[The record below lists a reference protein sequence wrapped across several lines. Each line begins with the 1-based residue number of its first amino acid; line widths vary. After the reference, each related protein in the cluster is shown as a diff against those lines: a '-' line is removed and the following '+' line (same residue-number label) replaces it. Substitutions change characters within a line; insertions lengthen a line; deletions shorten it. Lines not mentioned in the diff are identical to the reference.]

1 MSQGTR
7 SARKPRAKTVK
18 LATVA
23 DDLRAE
29 PGGTQAID
37 RALAVLLSFTTD
49 QPIRRVPELTQSLG
63 LNKSTVYRL
72 LQALGAA
79 NLVQRADEAGSY
91 RLGPAVLDLA
101 NCFLAT
107 IDLGGDARPLM
118 QAFATRSGESVTLA
132 VLDGIEAISVS
143 QVRGTRTPQLVS
155 RFGFRIPI
163 YCSSSGKALLLDH
176 TDAQIYERLA
186 HSGMRRLTENTITD
200 PKMFISRLDR
210 ERRQGWTLNDEESEI
225 GMRTV
230 GAPIRDHSGAIVAAV
245 SVLAPTFRLS
255 KAEVPALAAA
265 IKDLAAE
272 ISKVVGGHKLA
283 ATKQGV
289 VGD

>member
-1 MSQGTR
+1 MSQDTR
-7 SARKPRAKTVK
+7 SARKHPKTVK
-18 LATVA
+18 SQGAA
-23 DDLRAE
+23 DDLKAE
-29 PGGTQAID
+29 AGGTQAID
-37 RALAVLLSFTTD
+37 RALAVLLSFTAE

-79 NLVQRADEAGSY
+79 NLVRRADEGGSY

-107 IDLGGDARPLM
+107 IDFGGDARPFM
-118 QAFATRSGESVTLA
+118 QAFAMRSGESVTLA
-132 VLDGIEAISVS
+132 VLDGIEAISLS
-143 QVRGTRTPQLVS
+143 QVRGTKTPQLVS
-155 RFGFRIPI
+155 RFGLRIPV

-176 TDAQIYERLA
+176 TDAQIYEKLT
-186 HSGMRRLTENTITD
+186 HSRMRSLTENTITD
-200 PKMFISRLDR
+200 PKLFVRRLDR

-225 GMRTV
+225 GIRTV

-245 SVLAPTFRLS
+245 SVSSPTFRLS

-265 IKDLAAE
+265 IKDLASE
-272 ISKVVGGHKLA
+272 ISKVVGGHKTV

-289 VGD
+289 MGD